1 MKGLQIL
8 SAVLLALTAT
18 FAVTLG
24 VVSLM
29 YFLNLDAS
37 PRMRDEWPTVATV
50 TALFW
55 VLTAFAAL
63 AWWTQRRR
71 VAWLWPAQ
79 LFSAV
84 GIVIGVLLLVRVLGG

>member
-1 MKGLQIL
+1 MKGLQIF
-8 SAVLLALTAT
+8 SALLLALTAT

-24 VVSLM
+24 VVCLM
-29 YFLNLDAS
+29 YYVNLDAS
-37 PRMRDEWPTVATV
+37 PRVRDEWPAVATV

-79 LFSAV
+79 LFSAAGFAV
-84 GIVIGVLLLVRVLGG
+84 AVAVLIRVLGG